1 MLAVPRLIK
10 HFQAAVKLELPPV
23 GSLPTPLLAQSE
35 ILLLSKASSRGQFR
49 AFSLRKASLPVSL

>member
-1 MLAVPRLIK
+1 MLAVPRLMK

-23 GSLPTPLLAQSE
+23 GSLPTPLPAQSE
-35 ILLLSKASSRGQFR
+35 ILLSKASSRGQFR